1 MTSTG
6 LEETLHST
14 LGEHKQNLVHT
25 RIQEK
30 GAVAPQETEPDFS
43 VSVQESPAE
52 AWVNSGLLCDLGHGI
67 QQSWQKPF

>member
-14 LGEHKQNLVHT
+14 LGEHKRNLVHT

-30 GAVAPQETEPDFS
+30 GAVVPQETESDLP
-43 VSVQESPAE
+43 VSV
-52 AWVNSGLLCDLGHGI
+52 
-67 QQSWQKPF
+67 

>member
-30 GAVAPQETEPDFS
+30 GAVVPQETESDLP
-43 VSVQESPAE
+43 VSV
-52 AWVNSGLLCDLGHGI
+52 
-67 QQSWQKPF
+67 